1 MWTDRPASRGAPRVK
16 TSLNWPSG
24 QASKTN
30 SAVAQCATRATE
42 P

>member
-1 MWTDRPASRGAPRVK
+1 MWTDRPASRAAPRGK
-16 TSLNWPSG
+16 TSLNWPSS

-30 SAVAQCATRATE
+30 SAVAQCAKRAIE